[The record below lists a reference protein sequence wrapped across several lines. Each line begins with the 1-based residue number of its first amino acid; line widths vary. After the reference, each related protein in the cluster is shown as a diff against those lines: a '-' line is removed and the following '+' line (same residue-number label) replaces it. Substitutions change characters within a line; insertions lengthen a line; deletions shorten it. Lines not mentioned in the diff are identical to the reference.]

1 MFYPFD
7 EQHMARALQLAERG
21 LTTTMPNPRV
31 GCVIAN
37 EEEIVGEG
45 WHERAGEPHAEVH
58 ALRNAGAQAHG
69 ATAYVT
75 LEPCSHFG
83 RTPPCCDALIRAGV
97 RRVVAA
103 MQDPNPTVAGR
114 GFERLRAAGIE
125 VAVGLLEAR
134 ARALNEGFV
143 SRMERGRPWLRIK
156 SAASLDGRT
165 ALANGQSQWITCDEA
180 RADAQHWR
188 ARSCAILT
196 GIGTVLADNPRLTVR
211 GVHRVGQ
218 PLRIIVDS
226 HLRTPLDASVL
237 DEGHAL
243 IATAVQ
249 DEQRFE
255 RYRELG
261 AEIISLPGE
270 HGQVDLPRLMLELGA
285 RGLNEVLTEAGAG
298 LNGALITS
306 GCADAL
312 LLYLAPC
319 LLGMDARG
327 MFSLPVLGDL
337 HQRKTLHIQQITPIG
352 EDLRILASFGKRPDP
367 NASH

>member
-37 EEEIVGEG
+37 EEEVISEG

-58 ALRNAGAQAHG
+58 ALRNAGTRAQG

-83 RTPPCCDALIRAGV
+83 RTPPCCDALVRAGV

-103 MQDPNPTVAGR
+103 MQDPNPNVAGR

-134 ARALNEGFV
+134 ARTLNEGFV

-165 ALANGQSQWITCDEA
+165 ALANGQSQWITSDEA
-180 RADAQHWR
+180 RADAQLWR

-211 GVHRVGQ
+211 GIHRVGQ
-218 PLRIIVDS
+218 PLRVIVDS
-226 HLRTPLDASVL
+226 QLRTPLQASVL

-243 IATAVQ
+243 IATAVS
-249 DEQRFE
+249 DEARFE
-255 RYRELG
+255 AYRQLG
-261 AEIISLPGE
+261 VEVISLPDHQGK
-270 HGQVDLPRLMLELGA
+270 VDLTRLMMELGA
-285 RGLNEVLTEAGAG
+285 RGLNEVLTEAGAE
-298 LNGALITS
+298 LNGALIAS
-306 GCADAL
+306 ECADSL

-319 LLGMDARG
+319 LLGMDGRG
-327 MFSLPVLGDL
+327 MFGLPTLDDL
-337 HQRKTLHIQQITPIG
+337 QQRKTLHVQQITPIG
-352 EDLRILASFGKRPDP
+352 SDLRILASFGKRPG
-367 NASH
+367 SSQSR

>member
-1 MFYPFD
+1 M
-7 EQHMARALQLAERG
+7 
-21 LTTTMPNPRV
+21 
-31 GCVIAN
+31 
-37 EEEIVGEG
+37 
-45 WHERAGEPHAEVH
+45 
-58 ALRNAGAQAHG
+58 LRNNVLIRSA
-69 ATAYVT
+69 
-75 LEPCSHFG
+75 
-83 RTPPCCDALIRAGV
+83 TPPCCDALVKAGI

-103 MQDPNPTVAGR
+103 MQDPNPNVAGR

-134 ARALNEGFV
+134 ARTLNEGFI

-218 PLRIIVDS
+218 PLRVIVDS
-226 HLRTPLDASVL
+226 QLRTPLQAAVL

-243 IATAVQ
+243 IATAIQ
-249 DEQRFE
+249 DEDRFE
-255 RYRELG
+255 PYRQLG
-261 AEIISLPGE
+261 VEVISLPNDQQ
-270 HGQVDLPRLMLELGA
+270 QVDLPRLMLELGA
-285 RGLNEVLTEAGAG
+285 RGLNEVLTEAGAS
-298 LNGALITS
+298 LNGALIAT

-312 LLYLAPC
+312 LLYIAPC

-327 MFSLPVLGDL
+327 MFSLPQLTDL
-337 HQRKTLHIQQITPIG
+337 HQRQQLHIQQITPIG
-352 EDLRILASFGKRPDP
+352 DDLRVQARFSKG
-367 NASH
+367 

>member
-7 EQHMARALQLAERG
+7 EQHMARALALAEQG

-37 EEEIVGEG
+37 EEEVVGEG

-58 ALRNAGAQAHG
+58 ALRSAGSRARG

-83 RTPPCCDALIRAGV
+83 RTPPCCDALVKAGI

-103 MQDPNPTVAGR
+103 MQDPNPQVAGR
-114 GFERLRAAGIE
+114 GFERLRSAGVE

-134 ARALNEGFV
+134 ARSLNEGFV

-156 SAASLDGRT
+156 SASSLDGRT
-165 ALANGQSQWITCDEA
+165 ALANGQSQWITSDDA

-211 GVHRVGQ
+211 GVHRIGQ
-218 PLRIIVDS
+218 PLRVIVDS
-226 HLRTPLDASVL
+226 QLRTPLDAAVL
-237 DEGHAL
+237 AEGHAL
-243 IATAVQ
+243 IATAVE
-249 DEQRFE
+249 DENRFAA
-255 RYRELG
+255 YRDLG
-261 AEIISLPGE
+261 VEILTLPNTT
-270 HGQVDLPRLMLELGA
+270 GQVDLPALMLELG
-285 RGLNEVLTEAGAG
+285 RHGLNEVLTEAGAA
-298 LNGALITS
+298 LNGSLIAS

-312 LLYLAPC
+312 LLYIAPC

-327 MFSLPVLGDL
+327 MFRLPALSDL
-337 HQRKTLHIQQITPIG
+337 QHRQTLHVQQIQPVG
-352 EDLRILASFGKRPDP
+352 NDLRILAHFGGR
-367 NASH
+367 

>member
-7 EQHMARALQLAERG
+7 EQHMARALQLAEHG

-31 GCVIAN
+31 GCVIAS
-37 EEEIVGEG
+37 EEEVIAEG

-58 ALRNAGAQAHG
+58 ALRRAGTRAHG

-83 RTPPCCDALIRAGV
+83 RTPPCCDALVKAGI

-103 MQDPNPTVAGR
+103 MQDPNPNVAGR

-125 VAVGLLEAR
+125 VVVGLLEAR
-134 ARALNEGFV
+134 ARTLNEGFI

-156 SAASLDGRT
+156 AASSLDGRT
-165 ALANGQSQWITCDEA
+165 ALANGQSQWITCDDA

-211 GVHRVGQ
+211 GVHRIGQ
-218 PLRIIVDS
+218 PLRVIVDS
-226 HLRTPLDASVL
+226 TLRTPLDAAVL

-243 IATAVQ
+243 IATAVT
-249 DEQRFE
+249 DENRFE
-255 RYRELG
+255 LFRQQGVEV
-261 AEIISLPGE
+261 ISLPD
-270 HGQVDLPRLMLELGA
+270 GQNRVDLPRLMLELGA
-285 RGLNEVLTEAGAG
+285 RGLNEVLTEAGAV
-298 LNGALITS
+298 LNGALIAS
-306 GCADAL
+306 GCADSL

-319 LLGMDARG
+319 LLGIDARG
-327 MFSLPVLGDL
+327 MFSLPQLTDL
-337 HQRKTLHIQQITPIG
+337 QHSRQLHIQQITPIG
-352 EDLRILASFGKRPDP
+352 NDLRILAQFGGRQ
-367 NASH
+367 AQG

>member
-7 EQHMARALQLAERG
+7 EQHMARALQLAEHG

-31 GCVIAN
+31 GCVIAT
-37 EEEIVGEG
+37 EEEVISEG

-58 ALRNAGAQAHG
+58 ALRKAGARAHG

-83 RTPPCCDALIRAGV
+83 RTPPCCDALVKAGI

-103 MQDPNPTVAGR
+103 MQDPNPNVAGR
-114 GFERLRAAGIE
+114 GFGRLRAGGIE

-134 ARALNEGFV
+134 ARTLNEGFI

-211 GVHRVGQ
+211 GVHRIGQ
-218 PLRIIVDS
+218 PLRVIVDS
-226 HLRTPLDASVL
+226 QLRTPLQAAVL

-243 IATAVQ
+243 IATAIQ
-249 DEQRFE
+249 DENRLE
-255 RYRELG
+255 PYRQLG
-261 AEIISLPGE
+261 VEVISLPNDQQ
-270 HGQVDLPRLMLELGA
+270 QVDLPRLMLELGA
-285 RGLNEVLTEAGAG
+285 RGLNEVLTEAGAS
-298 LNGALITS
+298 LNGALIAA

-312 LLYLAPC
+312 LLYIAPC

-327 MFSLPVLGDL
+327 MFSLPQLTDL
-337 HQRKTLHIQQITPIG
+337 HQRQQLLIQQITPIG
-352 EDLRILASFGKRPDP
+352 EDLRVQARFSNG
-367 NASH
+367 